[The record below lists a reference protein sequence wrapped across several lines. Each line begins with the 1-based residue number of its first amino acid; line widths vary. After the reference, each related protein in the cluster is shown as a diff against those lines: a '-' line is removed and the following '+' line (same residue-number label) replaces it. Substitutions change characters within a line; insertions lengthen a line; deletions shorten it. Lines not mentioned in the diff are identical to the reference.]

1 MAMSNLE
8 LIQIATEYEEAT
20 NIFLKAFEQLS
31 PADLDKPKKDGWNPR
46 QVIHHLADSESQ
58 SCARLK
64 RLIAE
69 PGSVI
74 QGYDENKW
82 ADALTLGYK
91 ELPIENSLALFKASR
106 AVSVEIIKRLTVEQ
120 LSNAGIHTESGA
132 YDVRKWLKSY
142 INHPKDHAKQLLAN

>member
-1 MAMSNLE
+1 MSKEE
-8 LIQIATEYEEAT
+8 LQALASDYQAATEV
-20 NIFLKAFEQLS
+20 FLAAYAKLD
-31 PADLDKPKKDGWNPR
+31 PADLGKVKSDGWNPR

-69 PGSVI
+69 PGSII

-82 ADALTLGYK
+82 AQSATLGYTV
-91 ELPIENSLALFKASR
+91 LPIENSLALYKASR
-106 AVSVEIIKRLTVEQ
+106 AASLEIIKRLEIEQ

-132 YDVRKWLKSY
+132 YDLKKWFSSY
-142 INHPKDHAKQLLAN
+142 INHPKDHANQLLAD